1 MQESHPKELRT
12 MASTIEH
19 FLARFHL
26 ADDVDTVF
34 TNGCCYWFA
43 VILHC
48 RFPDSTLMYDQ
59 VENHFVTQI
68 QGRLYDITG
77 DVTEKYQV
85 KPWDALDDGLLKKR
99 IIRDCIL
106 F

>member
-1 MQESHPKELRT
+1 
-12 MASTIEH
+12 
-19 FLARFHL
+19 
-26 ADDVDTVF
+26 
-34 TNGCCYWFA
+34 
-43 VILHC
+43 
-48 RFPDSTLMYDQ
+48 MYDQ

-85 KPWDALDDGLLKKR
+85 KPWDALDDELLKKR

>member
-12 MASTIEH
+12 MVSTIEH

-26 ADDVDTVF
+26 ADDVDTV
-34 TNGCCYWFA
+34 
-43 VILHC
+43 
-48 RFPDSTLMYDQ
+48 
-59 VENHFVTQI
+59 
-68 QGRLYDITG
+68 

-85 KPWDALDDGLLKKR
+85 EHWDALDDELLKKR
-99 IIRDCIL
+99 IVRDCIL

>member
-12 MASTIEH
+12 MVSTIEH

-26 ADDVDTVF
+26 DDDVDTVF

-48 RFPDSTLMYDQ
+48 RFPDST
-59 VENHFVTQI
+59 
-68 QGRLYDITG
+68 G

-85 KPWDALDDGLLKKR
+85 KPWDALDDELLKKR
-99 IIRDCIL
+99 IVRDCIL